1 MKYKI
6 KNSDLFINNKLHP
19 EGSEVELSKEQTK
32 GIESFLIP
40 LNSHSEPTE
49 GSPELVSGSISVS
62 GTLENS
68 ESSSEVKTNTKN
80 ENNSKY
86 KGNKK

>member
-1 MKYKI
+1 MSEGRGGAMKYKI
-6 KNSDLFINNKLHP
+6 KNSDIFINGKIIS

-40 LNSHSEPTE
+40 VPN
-49 GSPELVSGSISVS
+49 PEFISGSLSV
-62 GTLENS
+62 S
-68 ESSSEVKTNTKN
+68 ESSSVSETETKN
-80 ENNSKY
+80 DINKKS